1 MYKKI
6 SSSSHNYYSSLS
18 AHSKIMAKRLLLNAL
33 VLVLGE
39 FIELNEESLDLAVW
53 SGSIILHDLKLK
65 TETLL
70 RNTDFN
76 ILQGKI
82 KSLEIVVP
90 WASLLSS
97 PIKITING
105 CNHELNYSVECGFLS

>member
-1 MYKKI
+1 
-6 SSSSHNYYSSLS
+6 
-18 AHSKIMAKRLLLNAL
+18 MAKRLLLNAL

-65 TETLL
+65 TESLL
-70 RNTDFN
+70 RNTDFT

-105 CNHELNYSVECGFLS
+105 KSSVRYIIVWKLIVHYIIQGCIYWSHL